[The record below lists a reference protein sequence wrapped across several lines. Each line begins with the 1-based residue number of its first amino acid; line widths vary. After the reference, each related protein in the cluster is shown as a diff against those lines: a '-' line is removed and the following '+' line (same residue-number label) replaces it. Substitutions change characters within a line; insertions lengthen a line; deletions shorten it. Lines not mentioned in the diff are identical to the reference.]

1 VGKKTTQVKGIHH
14 ISAIASDP
22 RQTVEFYTKV
32 LGLRLVKKTVNQDD
46 VGAYH
51 LFFGDR
57 LGEPG
62 MDLTFFVFKPVV
74 KGEVGVGQVT
84 KVSLAVDVEALEF
97 WQNRLAERGEVGETD
112 NWGKRC
118 LEFLDPDG
126 LELELVGVER
136 QELEAGSGQVW
147 TGSGV
152 NEKEAIRYF
161 YGAQLTV
168 ESLELIEPVLSKIGY
183 EKVRIERGESM
194 FRLRGEGE
202 RAVWLSVKE
211 EASQW
216 GRMGTG
222 CVHHIA
228 FEVTDEVEQIE
239 FGQKLLAMGLRPT
252 EVINRYYFKS
262 IYFRT
267 PAGILFEIATSGPG
281 FSVDEDEEHLG
292 ERLALPPFLEGQREE
307 IEADLE
313 SLEEHV

>member
-1 VGKKTTQVKGIHH
+1 MEKKILQVKGIHH

-51 LFFGDR
+51 LFFGDK

-74 KGEVGVGQVT
+74 KGEAGVGQVT
-84 KVSLAVDVEALEF
+84 KVSLAVDVGALEF
-97 WQNRLAERGEVGETD
+97 WSERLKGRGGVKETRE
-112 NWGKRC
+112 WGKRC
-118 LEFLDPDG
+118 LEFRDPDG
-126 LELELVGVER
+126 LVLELVGVEG
-136 QELEAGSGQVW
+136 QELEAGSRQVW

-152 NEKEAIRYF
+152 SEQEAIRYF
-161 YGAQLTV
+161 YGAQLMV
-168 ESLELIEPVLSKIGY
+168 ERMELIEPVLEGMGY
-183 EKVRIERGESM
+183 EIAGNEQGESG
-194 FRLRGEGE
+194 FRLRGEGD

-211 EASQW
+211 NRTDW
-216 GRMGTG
+216 GRMGAG

-228 FEVTDEVEQIE
+228 FEVKSEEEQME
-239 FGQKLLAMGLRPT
+239 FGQKLMAMGLRPT

-281 FSVDEDEEHLG
+281 FSVDEDEAHLG
-292 ERLALPPFLEGQREE
+292 ERLALPPFLEGEREE
-307 IEADLE
+307 IEAGLML
-313 SLEEHV
+313 LEEHV